1 MRFGLFASV
10 LFHLSILG
18 AIIVWG
24 QDWSRRGD
32 VFVEPVLPVELLTEA
47 VLAERTNIPSLTTEP
62 DEAPEPEPD
71 VPDEPE
77 PLVEPEPVIIEPD
90 VVETPA
96 PPAPPADEPEPEP
109 QPEPEPEPEPEP
121 PKKEPPKPPKKKK
134 PANDGLDL
142 DALADLAKKN
152 KEADAVRDPKEAAG
166 AAKGPANVRG
176 GSGTLTASE
185 NAKLLA
191 AMRRCW
197 KPLDGAPNPEKLRVE
212 VSFRLLPD
220 GRLQERPKVLNATQ
234 IAISPN
240 RYWKVA
246 EQRAVQAVIECQP
259 YTFFA
264 PERYGEE
271 FILNFTPTLLGRS

>member
-1 MRFGLFASV
+1 
-10 LFHLSILG
+10 
-18 AIIVWG
+18 
-24 QDWSRRGD
+24 
-32 VFVEPVLPVELLTEA
+32 EPK
-47 VLAERTNIPSLTTEP
+47 
-62 DEAPEPEPD
+62 PEPKEEP
-71 VPDEPE
+71 
-77 PLVEPEPVIIEPD
+77 
-90 VVETPA
+90 A
-96 PPAPPADEPEPEP
+96 
-109 QPEPEPEPEPEP
+109 P

-134 PANDGLDL
+134 PKDDGLDL

-152 KEADAVRDPKEAAG
+152 QRADAVRDPKEAAG
-166 AAKGPANVRG
+166 AAKGPVKVSG

-197 KPLDGAPNPEKLRVE
+197 NPLDGAPNPEKLRVE
-212 VSFRLLPD
+212 VSFRLLPN

-234 IAISPN
+234 IALSPN